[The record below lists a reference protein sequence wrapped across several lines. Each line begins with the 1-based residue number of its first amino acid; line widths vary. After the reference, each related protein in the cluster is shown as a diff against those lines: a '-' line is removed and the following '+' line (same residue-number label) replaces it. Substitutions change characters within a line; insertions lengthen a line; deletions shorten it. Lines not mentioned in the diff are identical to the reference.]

1 MIPAIVFNLKRQ
13 TELLEFIAKTQK
25 EILKIQKTQTNKKGE
40 DSS

>member
-13 TELLEFIAKTQK
+13 TELLVFIAKTKK
-25 EILKIQKTQTNKKGE
+25 EILKIQKTQTNKKEE